1 MLERPDLSDAR
12 IRAELHYSY
21 RLPVTG
27 LGFLPIGNDSN
38 AWVFRVQTE
47 ADQDYFLK
55 VRRGTI
61 HEASLAVPR
70 YLKDEGI
77 EPIVAPLP
85 SATGRLWHKL
95 DDYALILYPYV
106 DGRVVMTTGMADSHW
121 IELGAVLK
129 RIHTI
134 PLVPELSRQVKAE
147 TFSPKWLDFVRELQT
162 QGLPGNPRLDPF
174 VQELTLFWQE
184 RRDEIG
190 HILARTDA
198 LRHKLLDNP
207 PAAVLC
213 HADIHTANLLL
224 DEQDR
229 IHIVDWDETALA
241 PKERDLMF
249 VMGTGIGFSVGPQEE
264 ALFFQGYG
272 ERAIDP
278 DALAFYRYG
287 WVVEEIGDY
296 SARILGILSGGGE
309 TKQAALGYLRWGFE
323 PGAIVEAA
331 YLADPA
337 NH

>member
-12 IRAELHYSY
+12 ICAALHQSY

-27 LGFLPIGNDSN
+27 IEFLPIGNDSN

-47 ADQDYFLK
+47 ADRNYFLK
-55 VRRGTI
+55 VRRGAI
-61 HEASLAVPR
+61 HEASLTVPR
-70 YLKDEGI
+70 YLKDQGI
-77 EPIVAPLP
+77 KQIVAPLP
-85 SATGRLWHKL
+85 SEAGRLWHKL

-134 PLVPELSRQVKAE
+134 PLVSELSRQVKAE

-162 QGLPGNPRLDPF
+162 QGIPENTRPNPF
-174 VQELTLFWQE
+174 VQELALFWQE

-190 HILARTDA
+190 HILARTDT
-198 LRHKLLDNP
+198 LRHKLLDSP
-207 PAAVLC
+207 LPAVIC

-224 DEQDR
+224 DGEDR
-229 IHIVDWDETALA
+229 IHIVDWDETVLA

-249 VMGTGIGFSVGPQEE
+249 VMGTGIGFSVGPKEE
-264 ALFFQGYG
+264 TLFFQGYG
-272 ERAIDP
+272 ACAIVP

-296 SARILGILSGGGE
+296 SARILGILAGGDE
-309 TKQAALGYLRWGFE
+309 TKQAALQYLRWGFE

-331 YLADPA
+331 YLADPI
-337 NH
+337 NR